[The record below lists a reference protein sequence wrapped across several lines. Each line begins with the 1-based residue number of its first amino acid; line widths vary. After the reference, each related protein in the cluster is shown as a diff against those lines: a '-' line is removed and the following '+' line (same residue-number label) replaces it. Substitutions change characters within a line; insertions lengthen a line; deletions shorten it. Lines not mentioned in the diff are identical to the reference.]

1 LAIDNVIEIMP
12 FQDIDE
18 TITPPSRPAPN
29 RTQKLLRRVFVED
42 WSLKLLSL
50 AIAIVLWLLVTG
62 QNQPVTAH
70 VNVQLN
76 FIRPQ
81 ALEISNDPPHTV
93 DVMLTG
99 SRNKL
104 DDLTSLDLVATVDI
118 SDQRSG
124 ERVLRLA
131 DKALITLPQG
141 IKVDGFQPSA
151 IQIRLEEIV
160 DRQVPIEAKLEGKPD
175 DGLEVYSAYPDKASV
190 AVRGPES
197 RVKALQKIPTESVW
211 VPGHKSTFTAPNVAL
226 DVPDPKVDLLEP
238 MVNVVVEIGERRT
251 EKSFSGVT
259 VTTADGGKVEPATTS
274 VTLLGGASSLETLK
288 PEQFRIVLDRE
299 DLRPRLELPDSLKG
313 KVSLKSIQTSK
324 FVPVK

>member
-1 LAIDNVIEIMP
+1 MP
-12 FQDIDE
+12 FQDEDE
-18 TITPPSRPAPN
+18 TITPEPRRVQH
-29 RTQKLLRRVFVED
+29 RTEKLLRRIFVED

-81 ALEISNDPPHTV
+81 ALEISNDPPRTV

-131 DKALITLPQG
+131 DKAKITLPQG
-141 IKVDGFQPSA
+141 INVDGYQPSA
-151 IQIRLEEIV
+151 IPIRLEEIL
-160 DRQVPIEAKLEGKPD
+160 DRQVPIDPKLEGKPD
-175 DGLEVYSAYPDKASV
+175 DGFEVYSVSPNKNTVS
-190 AVRGPES
+190 VRGPAS
-197 RVKALQKIPTESVW
+197 HVNALQKVATESIW
-211 VPGHKSTFTAPNVAL
+211 LAGHKESFTAPNVAL
-226 DVPDPKVDLLEP
+226 DVADPKVDLLDP
-238 MVNVVVEIGERRT
+238 MVNVAIEIGERRI
-251 EKSFSGVT
+251 EKTFAGVEVIT
-259 VTTADGGKVEPATTS
+259 SDGAKVQPPTTS
-274 VTLLGGASSLETLK
+274 VTLLGDANSLETIK
-288 PEQFRIVLDRE
+288 PDQFRIVLDGE
-299 DLRPRLELPDSLKG
+299 EPRLELPKSLQG
-313 KVSLKSIQTSK
+313 KVALKSVHTSK

>member
-1 LAIDNVIEIMP
+1 MP

-18 TITPPSRPAPN
+18 TTAPEPRPAPN
-29 RTQKLLRRVFVED
+29 RVEKLLRRIFLED

-62 QNQPVTAH
+62 QNQPVIAH

-81 ALEISNDPPHTV
+81 ALEISNDPPRTV

-104 DDLTSLDLVATVDI
+104 DDLTSLDLVATVDL
-118 SDQRSG
+118 SDQRAG

-131 DKALITLPQG
+131 DKAKIALPQG

-151 IQIRLEEIV
+151 IPIRLEEVIE
-160 DRQVPIEAKLEGKPD
+160 RQVNVEPKLEGKPA
-175 DGLEVYSAYPDKASV
+175 DGFEVYSVYPNKGSIT
-190 AVRGPES
+190 VRGPAS
-197 RVKALQKIPTESVW
+197 HVNALQKVMTESIW
-211 VPGHKSTFTAPNVAL
+211 LAGHKASFPANNVAI

-238 MVNVVVEIGERRT
+238 VVNVNVEIGERRI
-251 EKSFSGVT
+251 EKNFSAVNVT
-259 VTTADGGKVEPATTS
+259 MADGRKVEPATTS
-274 VTLLGGASSLETLK
+274 VTLLGIASLINSLK
-288 PEQFRIVLDRE
+288 PEEVKIALDGE
-299 DLRPRLELPDSLKG
+299 LQPRLEIPEALKG
-313 KVSLKSIQTSK
+313 KVILKSVSTSK
-324 FVPVK
+324 FVPLR